1 MSRLLRLHNTDDVAI
16 ALQPIN
22 ANERI
27 EFEGFSF
34 KTLED
39 IDKGHK
45 VALKPIAKGER
56 VIKYGAPIGFA
67 LEDINPGAW
76 VHTHCIKTTL
86 HDELTYQYQP

>member
-34 KTLED
+34 TTLED

-45 VALKPIAKGER
+45 VALSRLLR
-56 VIKYGAPIGFA
+56 VSESLNMAPQLVLHLKILILRSG
-67 LEDINPGAW
+67 
-76 VHTHCIKTTL
+76 THTL
-86 HDELTYQYQP
+86 HQNNIA

>member
-34 KTLED
+34 TTLED

-45 VALKPIAKGER
+45 VALKPTTS
-56 VIKYGAPIGFA
+56 GFNF
-67 LEDINPGAW
+67 LN
-76 VHTHCIKTTL
+76 VSSKTL
-86 HDELTYQYQP
+86 SDGLSLLMS